1 MSPWLTQTVAAI
13 HTLSAAAWFGAL
25 VYRVMFV
32 DPKAHQFFKQETEY
46 ERFSLH
52 LAHGMRYVVM
62 GSLITCGLSGFVLLG
77 LRWNPEQTDWQ
88 TLMYGKIGLW
98 VLAFSVF
105 TYVSWVFWPKRVFA
119 TDRDLMRLRRQGISL
134 TVGMIGVAALGFLLG
149 QVGQE
154 LRYNVESLQ
163 TLSERMR

>member
-1 MSPWLTQTVAAI
+1 MSAWLIQSIAAI

-25 VYRVMFV
+25 VYRVVFV

-46 ERFSLH
+46 ERFALH

-62 GSLITCGLSGFVLLG
+62 LSLLTCGLTGFVLLG
-77 LRWNPEQTDWQ
+77 LRWNADQTDWQ
-88 TLMYGKIGLW
+88 MLMFGKIALW
-98 VLAFSVF
+98 LVAFSVF

-119 TDRDLMRLRRQGISL
+119 TDRDLLRLRRQGISL
-134 TVGMIGVAALGFLLG
+134 TVGMIGVATLGFLLG

-154 LRYNVESLQ
+154 LRFNIE
-163 TLSERMR
+163 TLNLTTERLR